1 MLPNL
6 VLSVFMLICSNPLLI
21 LERATS
27 VNWEGGNP
35 AFLIYVN
42 SKRIEK
48 DHSVL
53 NANFIEAHI
62 KLMIKSASNE
72 KDFH

>member
-1 MLPNL
+1 MLQNL
-6 VLSVFMLICSNPLLI
+6 VLSEFMLICSNPLLI

-27 VNWEGGNP
+27 VNWEGTNP

-42 SKRIEK
+42 SKGIER
-48 DHSVL
+48 DHSIL
-53 NANFIEAHI
+53 NANFVGAQR

-72 KDFH
+72 KDFL